1 MNEVIYITVDIKS
14 FTMFDNYPDVVGVD
28 ELCVMLNGIS
38 RKLAYKLLQRGDI
51 QNIRIGREYKI
62 PKIKIIEYLLGHE
75 FADSVA
81 KCVE

>member
-1 MNEVIYITVDIKS
+1 MDIKS